1 MSLRRTAALPEWL
14 FAGNPHEAVPSAAP
28 GAACP
33 TGYIVGCTSDCFGT
47 IPTGHTVGCTSSRF
61 GFAPSG
67 YIHPIAQP
75 SGASFA
81 PRAQTVPHPGRT
93 VPQCAGMCGQYLAF
107 GRSYGR
113 LAA

>member
-1 MSLRRTAALPEWL
+1 MSLCRTAALPEW
-14 FAGNPHEAVPSAAP
+14 FSAGNPDEAVPPAAP

-47 IPTGHTVGCTSSRF
+47 IPSGYPVGCTFSRL
-61 GFAPSG
+61 GSVPSG
-67 YIHPIAQP
+67 FVDPIAQP
-75 SGASFA
+75 SGASLA

-93 VPQCAGMCGQYLAF
+93 LSQRTGVCGQYLAF
-107 GRSYGR
+107 GRPYGR

>member
-1 MSLRRTAALPEWL
+1 MSLRRTTALPEWF
-14 FAGNPHEAVPSAAP
+14 FAGNPDEAVPPAAP

-33 TGYIVGCTSDCFGT
+33 IGHTAGCTSDRFGT

-61 GFAPSG
+61 SSVPSG

-75 SGASFA
+75 SGASLA
-81 PRAQTVPHPGRT
+81 HRAQTVPHAGRT
-93 VPQCAGMCGQYLAF
+93 VSQCTGVRGQYLAF
-107 GRSYGR
+107 GRSDGR

>member
-1 MSLRRTAALPEWL
+1 MSLRRTTALPEWF
-14 FAGNPHEAVPSAAP
+14 FAGNPDEAVLPAAP

-33 TGYIVGCTSDCFGT
+33 IGHTAGCTSDRFGT

-61 GFAPSG
+61 GSIPTGS
-67 YIHPIAQP
+67 IDPIAQP
-75 SGASFA
+75 SGASLA
-81 PRAQTVPHPGRT
+81 PRAQTLPHPGRT

-107 GRSYGR
+107 GRPHGR